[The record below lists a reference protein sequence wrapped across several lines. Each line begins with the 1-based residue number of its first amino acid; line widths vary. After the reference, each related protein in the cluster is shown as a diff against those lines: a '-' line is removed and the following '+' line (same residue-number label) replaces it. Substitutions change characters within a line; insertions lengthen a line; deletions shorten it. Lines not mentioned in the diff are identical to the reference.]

1 MQHLLLLLICGT
13 CVTYSDAVDLASPE
27 VFDAQFYLNNYP
39 NLHIHQTPE
48 AAKAHW
54 LSTGLAAGLQGCG
67 SFHSKQ
73 YVHRYPDLTQA
84 FHSDYTAVVSHYLT
98 SGISEHRLG
107 YIDGG
112 YEGRWTISNGK
123 DLFISASKRMG
134 GAIDS
139 LVWNNKQMINMYDHG
154 RELQMACNSD
164 TYIECYNPT
173 EAGGRDDSRHE
184 TTHTQIQSVRAD
196 GTTLETE
203 VHPAFWLR
211 PGTHE
216 TIATGK
222 SNCHSGS
229 PALTHQ
235 ATYPYPFWKHVKI
248 GVQGMSHAIEFMSN
262 FTLAGDWPQDL
273 HYIQMEA
280 PAGYMSGEFT
290 TGHRFNTKTLS
301 LEDHGSNR
309 DPPVLS
315 TTDEQYAMGVYSPPG
330 QDSDAFMYYGMALR
344 LGGSSFTGSTNK
356 WNVVFRKSR
365 FTSGVH
371 HQVYKTYICVG
382 TLNMVTSCLRTL
394 VQNIPHV

>member
-1 MQHLLLLLICGT
+1 MYRLLLLICGIT
-13 CVTYSDAVDLASPE
+13 AYSDAVDLASPE

-39 NLHIHQTPE
+39 DIHSSHTPE

-54 LSTGLAAGLQGCG
+54 LSLGIAEGRQGCG

-73 YVHRYPDLTQA
+73 YVTRYPDLTNA
-84 FHSDYTAVVSHYLT
+84 FHANYNSVIAHYLT
-98 SGISEHRLG
+98 NGIHEHRLG

-112 YEGRWTISNGK
+112 YDGRWTISNGK

-164 TYIECYNPT
+164 TYTECYNPT

-184 TTHTQIQSVRAD
+184 TTHTHIQWVRAHGD
-196 GTTLETE
+196 TLESE

-216 TIATGK
+216 KRAVQSG
-222 SNCHSGS
+222 CHRGS
-229 PALTHQ
+229 PSLTHQ
-235 ATYPYPFWKHVKI
+235 STYAYPFWKQVRI
-248 GVQGMSHAIEFMSN
+248 GVHGMSHAIEFMSN
-262 FTLAGDWPQDL
+262 FTLAGDWPHDL
-273 HYIQMEA
+273 RYIQMEA
-280 PAGYMSGEFT
+280 PTGYMPGEFT
-290 TGHRFNTKTLS
+290 TAYRFNTKTLS
-301 LEDHGSNR
+301 LENHGSSLE
-309 DPPVLS
+309 PPVVS
-315 TTDEQYAMGVYSPPG
+315 TDDGQYAMGVYSPPG
-330 QDSDAFMYYGMALR
+330 QDSDVFMYYGVSLR
-344 LGGSSFTGSTNK
+344 LGGTSFTGSTNK
-356 WNVVFRKSR
+356 WNVVYRKSR

-382 TLNMVTSCLRTL
+382 TLNMVTGCLHTL
-394 VQNIPHV
+394 IQDVPHI